1 MPHGVPTEL
10 AVVEQFR
17 AAYLYSG
24 NASKCARDLG
34 IAEQTGREL
43 AKKLSAEPGF
53 GEERRALRAQAL
65 EELVAMRQRI
75 AEEASGRFHSET
87 GGIDVKRFGGSG
99 DDDPQITITDR
110 RHEYGK
116 LVFEAEKNAQALAR
130 LDAERGG
137 EIAPEREVVVRFEG
151 FPKKPSE

>member
-65 EELVAMRQRI
+65 EELVAMRQRM
-75 AEEASGRFHSET
+75 AEEASERFHSAD
-87 GGIDVKRFGGSG
+87 GGIDVKRFAGEAESV
-99 DDDPQITITDR
+99 TITDK

-116 LVFEAEKNAQALAR
+116 LVMDAEKNAQSLAR
-130 LDAERGG
+130 FDAEKDGSVTP
-137 EIAPEREVVVRFEG
+137 AREVVIRVIPAASSEG
-151 FPKKPSE
+151 T